1 MSHIKEMLTTE
12 HEHELNKMNVYQ
24 FDAVSTSKRLEYV
37 QWLIYNTKPDFVVLD
52 GISDL
57 ALDTNN
63 LKEADELV
71 TNLRIWATENNCH
84 ILNVIHQNPND
95 IQTKMKGHLGLKLQD
110 KSEIVIGVSVDKEN
124 ENNRIVQSL
133 ASRNCKPEPFEF
145 TISENGLPIINE
157 FEVSQAK
164 ISGKK
169 RKNR

>member
-1 MSHIKEMLTTE
+1 MSHIKEMLTIE

-71 TNLRIWATENNCH
+71 TNL
-84 ILNVIHQNPND
+84 
-95 IQTKMKGHLGLKLQD
+95 
-110 KSEIVIGVSVDKEN
+110 
-124 ENNRIVQSL
+124 
-133 ASRNCKPEPFEF
+133 
-145 TISENGLPIINE
+145 
-157 FEVSQAK
+157 
-164 ISGKK
+164 
-169 RKNR
+169 